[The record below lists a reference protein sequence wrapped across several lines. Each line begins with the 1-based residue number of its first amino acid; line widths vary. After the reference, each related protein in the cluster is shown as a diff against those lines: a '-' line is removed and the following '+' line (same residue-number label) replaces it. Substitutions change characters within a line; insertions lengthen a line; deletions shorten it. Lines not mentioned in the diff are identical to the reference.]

1 MNITDKQPQLWKNM
15 RWEAKTAVVQ
25 KNPQHHPISTE

>member
-15 RWEAKTAVVQ
+15 RWKAETAVSQ
-25 KNPQHHPISTE
+25 NNAQHHPISIE